1 MSNVALNASAPG
13 TGNAGRALA
22 QFGLTADI
30 NIIEPYKTATYDAL
44 QTQLVKRWGE
54 SQFGVVYTFSKALNY
69 ADNDSNPRI
78 QWMPE
83 SQRNRGPAGY
93 DRPQNFQTYWVLDA
107 PFGKGHKWLSN
118 DFAGKLLGGW
128 QLNGILGAQSG
139 LPINLV
145 QNNAGNLNAGSSNQI
160 PDQVTPTVPILGN
173 IGGGKAYFDT
183 SAFANVNIPANQPQ
197 RFGNIGRDN
206 VRGPSLFNTDVSLFR
221 TFTVKE
227 RVQLQFRAEA
237 LNVFNHPNFALGL
250 QFDGNNNSSDPS
262 QFGVINYTV
271 GPNNASGNSG
281 KGTGER
287 QFRFGMRVSF

>member
-1 MSNVALNASAPG
+1 
-13 TGNAGRALA
+13 
-22 QFGLTADI
+22 
-30 NIIEPYKTATYDAL
+30 
-44 QTQLVKRWGE
+44 
-54 SQFGVVYTFSKALNY
+54 
-69 ADNDSNPRI
+69 
-78 QWMPE
+78 
-83 SQRNRGPAGY
+83 
-93 DRPQNFQTYWVLDA
+93 LDA
-107 PFGKGHKWLSN
+107 PFGKGHKWLTN

-160 PDQVTPTVPILGN
+160 PDQITPTVPILGN